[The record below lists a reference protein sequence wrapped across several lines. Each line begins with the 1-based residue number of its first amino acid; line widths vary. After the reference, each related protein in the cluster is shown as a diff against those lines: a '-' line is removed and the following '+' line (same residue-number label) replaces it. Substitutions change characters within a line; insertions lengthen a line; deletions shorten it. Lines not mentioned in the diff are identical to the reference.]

1 MNSPT
6 KIIYLYVT
14 IVILFYFLLADY
26 VFNMAYLLLFIVIT
40 NINTRLLMVYITPQ
54 YALYILL
61 YITIIILQIYDLYRI
76 L

>member
-6 KIIYLYVT
+6 KIIYLYIT

-61 YITIIILQIYDLYRI
+61 YITIIILQIYNLYRI

>member
-40 NINTRLLMVYITPQ
+40 NINARLLMVYITPQ

-61 YITIIILQIYDLYRI
+61 YITIIILQIYNLYRI

>member
-26 VFNMAYLLLFIVIT
+26 VFNMAYLLLFIVTT
-40 NINTRLLMVYITPQ
+40 NINTRLLMVYVTPQ

-61 YITIIILQIYDLYRI
+61 YITIIILQIYNLYRI

>member
-61 YITIIILQIYDLYRI
+61 YITIIILQIYNLYRI

>member
-61 YITIIILQIYDLYRI
+61 YITIIILKIYNLYRI

>member
-40 NINTRLLMVYITPQ
+40 NINTRLLMVYVTPQ

-61 YITIIILQIYDLYRI
+61 YITIIILQIYNLYRI

>member
-6 KIIYLYVT
+6 KIIYLHIT

-61 YITIIILQIYDLYRI
+61 YITIIILQIYNLYRI

>member
-14 IVILFYFLLADY
+14 TVILFYFLLADY
-26 VFNMAYLLLFIVIT
+26 VFNMAYLLLFIVII

-61 YITIIILQIYDLYRI
+61 YITIIILQIYNLYRI

>member
-26 VFNMAYLLLFIVIT
+26 VFNMAYLLSFIVIT
-40 NINTRLLMVYITPQ
+40 NINTRLLMVYVTPQ

-61 YITIIILQIYDLYRI
+61 YITIIILQIYNLYRI